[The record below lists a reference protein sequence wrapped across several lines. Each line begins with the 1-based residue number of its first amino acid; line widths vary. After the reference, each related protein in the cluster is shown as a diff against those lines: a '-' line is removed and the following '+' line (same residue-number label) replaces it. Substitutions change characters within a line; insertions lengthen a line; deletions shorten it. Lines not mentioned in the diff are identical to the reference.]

1 MSKKINELRQKINE
15 LEAALQKD
23 NLSEQTREAISQ
35 RLFDVKTQLAMWQ
48 NSNKGDS

>member
-23 NLSEQTREAISQ
+23 NLSEQAHEAISR
-35 RLFDVKTQLAMWQ
+35 RLYDVKSQLTMWQ
-48 NSNKGDS
+48 NSNNKGE